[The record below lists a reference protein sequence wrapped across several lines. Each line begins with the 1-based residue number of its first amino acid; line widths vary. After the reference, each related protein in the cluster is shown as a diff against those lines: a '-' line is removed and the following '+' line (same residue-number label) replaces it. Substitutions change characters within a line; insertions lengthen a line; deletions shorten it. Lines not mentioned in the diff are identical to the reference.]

1 MLKKIPVDDLRLG
14 MHLHAMCGAWL
25 DHPFWRTKF
34 ILNDPADLEK
44 LRASSVKEV
53 WIDAAKG
60 RDVEPPAT
68 AGVAPRRDVATAAA
82 RAARPE
88 PAPAETPPP
97 REPTPSAELGA
108 ELQRASALVNQ
119 SREAVSSL
127 FAEARMGRA
136 LDTEKCLPLVDEI
149 ATSVWRNPGAIVSLA
164 RLKTHDDY
172 TYLHSMAVCALMVSL
187 GRQLGMDEDSAREV
201 GLAGMLHDMGKAAMP
216 LEVLNKPGKLTDAEY
231 AIMKTHP
238 QHGYDMLLE
247 GKGVGEIALDV
258 TLHHHERPDGRG
270 YPHGLTGEALTRV
283 ARMGAVCD
291 VYDAIT
297 SNRPYKS
304 GWDPAESIAKMA
316 SWAGQFDTEIF
327 QAFVKSLA
335 STRSARWCACARAS
349 SAWWSSR
356 TRARWWRPRSSC
368 SSPRAPTC
376 RCRSSWSTSP
386 RRIAPMPSSA
396 ARATRSGSSRTSTSC
411 GPGPRCCASS
421 SRAEL
426 RAPGRRRDRRG
437 SGSRA
442 VRRHGSSAPAAA
454 ACAAWRASRRCAA
467 AGRRRV
473 RARCA

>member
-34 ILNDPADLEK
+34 ILDDPADLDK

-53 WIDAAKG
+53 WIDVAKG
-60 RDVEPPAT
+60 CDVEMPANE
-68 AGVAPRRDVATAAA
+68 GVAPRRDGGAAS
-82 RAARPE
+82 RAARHGAAP
-88 PAPAETPPP
+88 PAEPPP
-97 REPTPSAELGA
+97 RQAPPSAELGA

-172 TYLHSMAVCALMVSL
+172 TYMHSMAVCALMVSL
-187 GRQLGMDEDSAREV
+187 GRQLGMDEAAAREV
-201 GLAGMLHDMGKAAMP
+201 GMAGMLHDMGKAMMP
-216 LEVLNKPGKLTDAEY
+216 LEVLNKPSKLTDAEY
-231 AIMKTHP
+231 QIMKTHP
-238 QHGYDMLLE
+238 QHGYELLQE
-247 GKGVGEIALDV
+247 GKGVGEVALDV

-270 YPHGLTGEALTRV
+270 YPHGLAGDALTRV

-297 SNRPYKS
+297 SNRPYKA

-327 QAFVKSLA
+327 QAFVKSLGIYPIGSLVRMRSGKLGVVVEQNESSLVA
-335 STRSARWCACARAS
+335 PKVKLFVSARAGMPV
-349 SAWWSSR
+349 
-356 TRARWWRPRSSC
+356 PRELVDVA
-368 SSPRAPTC
+368 APVGADA
-376 RCRSSWSTSP
+376 
-386 RRIAPMPSSA
+386 IA
-396 ARATRSGSSRTSTSC
+396 ARERNA
-411 GPGPRCCASS
+411 
-421 SRAEL
+421 
-426 RAPGRRRDRRG
+426 
-437 SGSRA
+437 
-442 VRRHGSSAPAAA
+442 
-454 ACAAWRASRRCAA
+454 
-467 AGRRRV
+467 
-473 RARCA
+473 

>member
-34 ILNDPADLEK
+34 ILDDPADLDK

-53 WIDAAKG
+53 WIDVSKG
-60 RDVEPPAT
+60 RDVEAS
-68 AGVAPRRDVATAAA
+68 ANEGVAPRRD
-82 RAARPE
+82 
-88 PAPAETPPP
+88 PAPARSGAAEVRAEAEAPARQPPP
-97 REPTPSAELGA
+97 AAELGA

-172 TYLHSMAVCALMVSL
+172 TYMHSMAVCALMVSL
-187 GRQLGMDEDSAREV
+187 GRQLGMDESTAREV
-201 GLAGMLHDMGKAAMP
+201 GMAGMLHDMGKAMMP
-216 LEVLNKPGKLTDAEY
+216 LEVLNKPSKLTEAEY
-231 AIMKTHP
+231 QIMKTHP
-238 QHGYDMLLE
+238 QHGYELLQE
-247 GKGVGEIALDV
+247 GKGVGEVALDV

-270 YPHGLTGEALTRV
+270 YPHGLAGDALTRV

-297 SNRPYKS
+297 SNRPYKA

-327 QAFVKSLA
+327 QAFVKSLGIYPIGSLVRMRSGKLGVVVEQNESSLVA
-335 STRSARWCACARAS
+335 PRVKLFFSTRSNMPVPIELVDLSAPGCADA
-349 SAWWSSR
+349 
-356 TRARWWRPRSSC
+356 
-368 SSPRAPTC
+368 
-376 RCRSSWSTSP
+376 
-386 RRIAPMPSSA
+386 IA
-396 ARATRSGSSRTSTSC
+396 ARESNAQWKFPHLDELWA
-411 GPGPRCCASS
+411 GP
-421 SRAEL
+421 EVL
-426 RAPGRRRDRRG
+426 RKLGKT
-437 SGSRA
+437 
-442 VRRHGSSAPAAA
+442 
-454 ACAAWRASRRCAA
+454 
-467 AGRRRV
+467 
-473 RARCA
+473 

>member
-34 ILNDPADLEK
+34 ILRDPADLKK

-60 RDVEPPAT
+60 RDVEPAD
-68 AGVAPRRDVATAAA
+68 AGVAVRE
-82 RAARPE
+82 RAAPL
-88 PAPAETPPP
+88 AAEAPPP
-97 REPTPSAELGA
+97 QPRASADLGA

-136 LDTEKCLPLVDEI
+136 LDAEKCLPLVDEI
-149 ATSVWRNPGAIVSLA
+149 ASSVWRNPDAIVSLA

-172 TYLHSMAVCALMVSL
+172 TYMHSMAVCALMVSL
-187 GRQLGMDEDSAREV
+187 GRQLGMDEATAREV

-238 QHGYDMLLE
+238 QHGYELLQE
-247 GKGVGEIALDV
+247 GKGVGEITLDV

-270 YPHGLTGEALTRV
+270 YPHGLSGDALSRV

-297 SNRPYKS
+297 SNRPYKA

-327 QAFVKSLA
+327 QAFLKSLGIYPVGSLVRMRSGKLGVVVEQNESSLVSPKVKLFF
-335 STRSARWCACARAS
+335 STRSNMPIAVELVDL
-349 SAWWSSR
+349 
-356 TRARWWRPRSSC
+356 
-368 SSPRAPTC
+368 SSPGCNDA
-376 RCRSSWSTSP
+376 
-386 RRIAPMPSSA
+386 IV
-396 ARATRSGSSRTSTSC
+396 ARESNAQWKFPHLDELWA
-411 GPGPRCCASS
+411 GP
-421 SRAEL
+421 EVL
-426 RAPGRRRDRRG
+426 RKLGK
-437 SGSRA
+437 S
-442 VRRHGSSAPAAA
+442 
-454 ACAAWRASRRCAA
+454 
-467 AGRRRV
+467 
-473 RARCA
+473 